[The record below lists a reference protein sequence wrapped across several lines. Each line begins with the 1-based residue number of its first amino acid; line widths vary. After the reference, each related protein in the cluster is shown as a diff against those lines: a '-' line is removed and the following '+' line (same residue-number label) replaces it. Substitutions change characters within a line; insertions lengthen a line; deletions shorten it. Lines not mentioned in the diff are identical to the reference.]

1 MEHAKLVNGSRH
13 KLPIGRSR
21 SRAEQDQM
29 AAARSPNA
37 LDACRLF
44 GERKTITERGSDRML
59 PEIHSESGQLRP
71 ALRTF
76 SCI

>member
-1 MEHAKLVNGSRH
+1 MKHSKLANGSAH
-13 KLPIGRSR
+13 ELPIGRSP

-29 AAARSPNA
+29 AAAQSPNA
-37 LDACRLF
+37 LDACCLF

-59 PEIHSESGQLRP
+59 PEIHSESGHSRP

-76 SCI
+76 SRI